1 MNETVNQILTKLI
14 ESVTSV
20 QNFVLEQAPDVIQQL
35 LAWNFYS
42 GLIWGTIGILTSL
55 VLVCVFFKKYLPW
68 TDTLNYVD
76 KTPGLIFGAF
86 IFGLFL
92 TISALVGICSL
103 TEALKIYIAPKLWLI
118 EYAAQL
124 IK

>member
-1 MNETVNQILTKLI
+1 MNETVNQILTKII

-35 LAWNFYS
+35 LAWNFYF
-42 GLIWGTIGILTSL
+42 GLIWGILGALTSL
-55 VLVCVFFKKYLPW
+55 TLICVFFKKFLPW
-68 TDTLNYVD
+68 ADSLDRYD
-76 KTPGLIFGAF
+76 KDFVMFLGSVIFG
-86 IFGLFL
+86 IFL
-92 TISALVGICSL
+92 TISALVGICNL